1 MNKIDAEKRI
11 AKLRELVNDYRYHYH
26 VLDESTMSEAAA
38 DSLKHE
44 LAMLEAEYPDLIT
57 PDSPTQRVAGRPLD
71 KFMKVKHEKRM
82 ISLADVFSEEEV
94 RDWISRNEKL
104 IPGGKIDEF
113 FTDIKMD
120 GLACSLKYRDGVF
133 YQAVTRGDGLVGE
146 DVTLNVKTIQNIPLR
161 LSTSEEH
168 PSSSDALRLAD
179 GNKSQLNLGARPAG
193 PSARG
198 SRATPRLARLRTP
211 SISTETLLPSE
222 VEVRG
227 EIVIFKKDFERLNVL
242 QRKRGEA
249 EFANP
254 RNLAAGSIR
263 QLDPKVAAS
272 RPLKFIAYDLVTPD
286 SKTWHEAY
294 ETLRAL
300 GFQTSNE
307 DRVFSSSKMKELFQ
321 YIHELDEYRK
331 GLKFNTDGMVIK
343 INDRAVYDK
352 LGIVGKT
359 PRGAVAYK
367 FPAEEST
374 TVVRDIVISIGRT
387 GAATPVAILD
397 PVQVAGT
404 TVRHAS
410 LHNADEIKRLD
421 VRIGDTVII
430 YKAGDIIP
438 QVREV
443 LLTLRPEGTEAFD
456 YEKALKKQYPELEFE
471 RPAGEVVY
479 RVKGESSNY
488 ILKRAIEYYAS
499 KPALNIEGLG
509 EKNVEALIDAGLVTS
524 IADLYRLKEGEVA
537 KLERF
542 GELSARN
549 LVTAINASREPVLN
563 KFITALGIRHVG
575 AATATALAR
584 KFKSLD
590 KLMLATEEELLSV
603 DDIGEVVAE
612 SIVAWFADED
622 NDRLLQ
628 ELHELGVWPQD
639 EQAGEL
645 PLDGKSYIVTGTL
658 SSMGREE
665 AEDKLRSLG
674 ATVTSSVT
682 KNTTA
687 LIVGEK
693 PGKSKTEK
701 ADKLGI
707 PTIGEAEFL
716 KLVKM

>member
-1 MNKIDAEKRI
+1 MNREEAEKRI
-11 AKLRELVNDYRYHYH
+11 LKLRDLINDYRYHYH
-26 VLDESTMSEAAA
+26 VLDESIMSEAAA

-44 LAMLEAEYPDLIT
+44 LSLLEEQYPDLIT
-57 PDSPTQRVAGRPLD
+57 PDSPTQRVAGKPLD
-71 KFMKVKHEKRM
+71 KFSKITHEKRM
-82 ISLADVFSEEEV
+82 ISLADVFSEEEIK
-94 RDWISRNEKL
+94 DWITRNEKL
-104 IPGGKIDEF
+104 IPGGKIEEF

-146 DVTLNVKTIQNIPLR
+146 DVTLNVKTIENVPLKI
-161 LSTSEEH
+161 
-168 PSSSDALRLAD
+168 DAD
-179 GNKSQLNLGARPAG
+179 
-193 PSARG
+193 
-198 SRATPRLARLRTP
+198 
-211 SISTETLLPSE
+211 E

-227 EIVIFKKDFERLNVL
+227 EIVIFKKDFELLNEK
-242 QRKRGEA
+242 QRKNGEA

-286 SKTWHEAY
+286 SSTWAEAY
-294 ETLRAL
+294 ERLREF

-307 DRVFSSSKMKELFQ
+307 DHVFKFAEMSKMFR
-321 YIHELDEYRK
+321 YIHELDDYRK

-343 INDRAVYDK
+343 INDRAVYDR

-359 PRGAVAYK
+359 PRGAVAFK

-374 TVVRDIVISIGRT
+374 TVVKDIVISIGRT
-387 GAATPVAILD
+387 GAATPVAILE
-397 PVQVAGT
+397 PVVVAGT

-410 LHNADEIKRLD
+410 LHNADEIARLD

-438 QVREV
+438 QVKEV
-443 LLTLRPEGTEAFD
+443 LLTLRPEGTSSFD
-456 YEKALKKQYPELEFE
+456 YEKALKEQYPELEFE

-479 RVKGESSNY
+479 RVKGESSDV

-509 EKNVEALIDAGLVTS
+509 EKNVEALIDTGLVNS
-524 IADLYRLKEGEVA
+524 IADLYRLREGDVA

-542 GELSARN
+542 GAISARN
-549 LVTAINASREPVLN
+549 LITAIDVSRKPKLA

-575 AATATALAR
+575 AATAVSLAR
-584 KFKSLD
+584 RFKSLNA
-590 KLMLATEEELLSV
+590 LIEASEEELLSI
-603 DDIGEVVAE
+603 DDIGKVVAE
-612 SIVAWFADED
+612 SILAWFSDED
-622 NDRLLQ
+622 NLKMLTELQ
-628 ELHELGVWPQD
+628 ELGVEVQSESD
-639 EQAGEL
+639 AVL
-645 PLDGKSYIVTGTL
+645 PLAGKSYIVTGTL
-658 SSMGREE
+658 ASMGREE
-665 AEDKLRSLG
+665 AEDKLRELG

-693 PGKSKTEK
+693 PGKSKTDK
-701 ADKLGI
+701 AEKLGI
-707 PTIGEAEFL
+707 GTMGEAEFL
-716 KLVKM
+716 RLINEEE

>member
-1 MNKIDAEKRI
+1 MSRVEAEKRI
-11 AKLRELVNDYRYHYH
+11 VKLRKLINDYRYHYH
-26 VLDESTMSEAAA
+26 VLDESIMSEAAA

-44 LAMLEAEYPDLIT
+44 LSILEAEYPDLIT

-71 KFMKVKHEKRM
+71 KFEKVRHEKRM

-94 RDWISRNEKL
+94 RDWIARTEKQ
-104 IPGGKIDEF
+104 IGGGKIEEF

-146 DVTLNVKTIQNIPLR
+146 DVTLNVKTIENVPLK
-161 LSTSEEH
+161 LASESSVPSFSGTSSLQ
-168 PSSSDALRLAD
+168 PVFT
-179 GNKSQLNLGARPAG
+179 GG
-193 PSARG
+193 
-198 SRATPRLARLRTP
+198 ARLRSRQQPPKDP
-211 SISTETLLPSE
+211 SKEVLELSE

-227 EIVIFKKDFERLNVL
+227 EIVIFKEDFERLNEI
-242 QRKRGEA
+242 QRKNGEP

-263 QLDPKVAAS
+263 QLDPRVAAS

-286 SKTWHEAY
+286 STTWHDAY

-300 GFQTSNE
+300 GFQTSGE
-307 DRVFSSSKMKELFQ
+307 DKVFTDKEMKQMFH
-321 YIHELDEYRK
+321 YIAELDEYRK

-343 INDRAVYDK
+343 VNNRAIYDR

-359 PRGAVAYK
+359 PRGAVAFK

-410 LHNADEIKRLD
+410 LHNADEIRRLD

-438 QVREV
+438 QVKEV
-443 LLTLRPEGTEAFD
+443 LVSLRPEGTVVFD
-456 YEKALKKQYPELEFE
+456 YEEALRSQYPELEFV
-471 RPAGEVVY
+471 RPEGEVVY
-479 RVKGESSNY
+479 RVKGESSDF
-488 ILKRAIEYYAS
+488 ILKRAIQYYAS

-509 EKNVEALIDAGLVTS
+509 EKNVAALVDSGMVKS
-524 IADLYRLKEGEVA
+524 IADLYRLNETNVA
-537 KLERF
+537 KLSRF
-542 GELSARN
+542 GEISARN
-549 LVTAINASREPVLN
+549 LVEAIQASKEPTLA

-575 AATATALAR
+575 VQTAVALAR
-584 KFKSLD
+584 EFKSLD
-590 KLMLATEEELLSV
+590 RLAMATEDELMAV
-603 DDIGEVVAE
+603 PDIGKVVAE
-612 SIVAWFADED
+612 AILAWFADDD
-622 NDRLLQ
+622 NMKLLAD
-628 ELHELGVWPQD
+628 LDNLGVNIRN
-639 EQAGEL
+639 ETNVALKLE
-645 PLDGKSYIVTGTL
+645 GKSYVVSGTL
-658 SSMGREE
+658 ATMGREE
-665 AEDKLRSLG
+665 AEDKLRLLG
-674 ATVTSSVT
+674 AVVTSSVT

-687 LIVGEK
+687 LILGDK
-693 PGKSKTEK
+693 PGKSKVEK
-701 ADKLGI
+701 AAKLGI
-707 PTIGEAEFL
+707 PTIGEDEFL
-716 KLVKM
+716 QLIED

>member
-1 MNKIDAEKRI
+1 MTKEEAEKRI
-11 AKLRELVNDYRYHYH
+11 IKLRELINDYRYHYH
-26 VLDESTMSEAAA
+26 VLDESIMSEAAA

-44 LAMLEAEYPDLIT
+44 LSLLEAEYPELIT

-71 KFMKVKHEKRM
+71 KFMKVTHEKRM
-82 ISLADVFSEEEV
+82 ISLADVFSEEEIK
-94 RDWISRNEKL
+94 DWITRNEKL
-104 IPGGKIDEF
+104 ISGGEISEF

-146 DVTLNVKTIQNIPLR
+146 DVTLNVKTIQNIPL
-161 LSTSEEH
+161 S
-168 PSSSDALRLAD
+168 
-179 GNKSQLNLGARPAG
+179 LNLEKPELAFSGRGPRARRYGARPLAVSVVTSEA
-193 PSARG
+193 PSEANSG
-198 SRATPRLARLRTP
+198 F
-211 SISTETLLPSE
+211 SE

-227 EIVIFKKDFERLNVL
+227 EIVIFKKDFEHLNEI
-242 QRKRGEA
+242 QRKNGEP

-286 SKTWHEAY
+286 SLTWREAY
-294 ETLRAL
+294 EKLRAF

-307 DRVFSSSKMKELFQ
+307 DRVFKNSEMKQMFQ
-321 YIHELDEYRK
+321 YIRDLDEYRK

-359 PRGAVAYK
+359 PRGAVAFK

-374 TVVRDIVISIGRT
+374 TVVRDIVISIVRT

-397 PVQVAGT
+397 PVSVAGT

-410 LHNADEIKRLD
+410 LHNADEIARLD

-438 QVREV
+438 QVKEV
-443 LLTLRPEGTEAFD
+443 LTSLRPEGTVAFD
-456 YEKALKKQYPELEFE
+456 YEKALKEQYPELEFV
-471 RPAGEVVY
+471 RPVGEVVY
-479 RVKGESSNY
+479 RVKGESSDV
-488 ILKRAIEYYAS
+488 ILERAIEYYAS

-509 EKNVEALIDAGLVTS
+509 EKNVEALIRSGLVKS
-524 IADLYRLKEGEVA
+524 IADLYRLEVNDVA
-537 KLERF
+537 GLERF
-542 GELSARN
+542 GQISAQN
-549 LVTAINASREPVLN
+549 LIAAINASREPKLA

-575 AATATALAR
+575 AATATSLAR
-584 KFKSLD
+584 RFKSL
-590 KLMLATEEELLSV
+590 KALMEVTEEELLSI
-603 DDIGEVVAE
+603 DDIGKVVAE
-612 SIVAWFADED
+612 SILAWFSDED
-622 NDRLLQ
+622 NLKMLT
-628 ELHELGVWPQD
+628 ELEQLGVKVQNETD
-639 EQAGEL
+639 AEL
-645 PLDGKSYIVTGTL
+645 PLSGKSYIVTGTL
-658 SSMGREE
+658 SAMGREE
-665 AEDKLRSLG
+665 AEDRLRELG

-693 PGKSKTEK
+693 PGKSKMDK
-701 ADKLGI
+701 AAKLGTPVI
-707 PTIGEAEFL
+707 SEAEFL

>member
-1 MNKIDAEKRI
+1 MNKVDAEQRI
-11 AKLRELVNDYRYHYH
+11 AKLRELINDYRYHYH

-44 LAMLEAEYPDLIT
+44 LSMLEAEYPELVT
-57 PDSPTQRVAGRPLD
+57 PDSPTQRVAGKPLD
-71 KFMKVKHEKRM
+71 KFTKVRHEKRM

-104 IPGGKIDEF
+104 IPGGKIEEF

-146 DVTLNVKTIQNIPLR
+146 DVTLNVKTIENIPLR
-161 LSTSEEH
+161 IDVDEAE
-168 PSSSDALRLAD
+168 
-179 GNKSQLNLGARPAG
+179 
-193 PSARG
+193 
-198 SRATPRLARLRTP
+198 
-211 SISTETLLPSE
+211 I
-222 VEVRG
+222 RG
-227 EIVIFKKDFERLNVL
+227 EIVIFKKDFERLNEI
-242 QRKRGEA
+242 QRKHGEA

-286 SKTWHEAY
+286 RPTWHEAY

-307 DRVFSSSKMKELFQ
+307 DRVFQASETRELFQ
-321 YIHELDEYRK
+321 YIEKLDEYRK

-410 LHNADEIKRLD
+410 LHNADEIARLD

-438 QVREV
+438 QVKEV

-471 RPAGEVVY
+471 RPEGEVVY
-479 RVKGESSNY
+479 RVKGESSNL

-509 EKNVEALIDAGLVTS
+509 EKNVEALIDAGLVGS
-524 IADLYRLKEGEVA
+524 IADLYRLKESEVA
-537 KLERF
+537 KMERF
-542 GELSARN
+542 GELSAHN
-549 LVTAINASREPVLN
+549 LVAAIDASRTPTLG

-590 KLMLATEEELLSV
+590 KLMEATEEELLSI

-612 SIVAWFADED
+612 AILAWFADED
-622 NDRLLQ
+622 NVKLLE
-628 ELHELGVWPQD
+628 ELRSLGVWPQ
-639 EQAGEL
+639 EEGAAEL
-645 PLDGKSYIVTGTL
+645 PLTGQSYIVTGTL
-658 SSMGREE
+658 SAMGREE
-665 AEDKLRSLG
+665 AEDKLRVLG

-693 PGKSKTEK
+693 PGKSKMDK
-701 ADKLGI
+701 AAKLGT
-707 PTIGEAEFL
+707 PVMNEAEFL